1 MCPLDLV
8 LLSYKIF
15 TGDKI
20 MNLRAHECLTPEKE
34 RELAILAANGNRN
47 AKDELILSNIK
58 FVVSFSKKFLGYG
71 LSHEELIEEGL
82 IGLCQAVE
90 HFNPNKGARL
100 TTYASFWIRNAILDG
115 INESGT
121 RIRLSGEK
129 ARLVIKLKKA
139 LAEAK
144 TLFYDDK
151 DCLVY
156 ACNVC
161 NCSLEEAENLLILSQ
176 QSCSLDAPTKN
187 DEDYCLAKQI
197 PDFRYSS
204 TEDNYV
210 KHEMENNL
218 QLAMKKLKPDEQEV
232 LKLHYGLAGNEP
244 EPFSSIATKIGK
256 SRARVHQIEKI
267 AMERLQCELKASGY

>member
-1 MCPLDLV
+1 
-8 LLSYKIF
+8 
-15 TGDKI
+15 
-20 MNLRAHECLTPEKE
+20 MNLRAHECLTPERE

-58 FVVSFSKKFLGYG
+58 FVISFSKKFLGYG

-115 INESGT
+115 INESGA

-129 ARLVIKLKKA
+129 SRQVIKLKKA

-144 TLFYDDK
+144 TFFYK
-151 DCLVY
+151 EIDCLKY
-156 ACNVC
+156 ACDVC
-161 NCSLEEAENLLILSQ
+161 NCSLEEAEYLLTLSQ
-176 QSCSLDAPTKN
+176 QTYSLDAPTKT
-187 DEDYCLAKQI
+187 DEDYCLVKQI
-197 PDFRYSS
+197 PDFRYST
-204 TEDNYV
+204 TEDSYV
-210 KHEMENNL
+210 QIEMERNL
-218 QLAMKKLKPDEQEV
+218 QTAMKKLKPDEQEV
-232 LKLHYGLAGNEP
+232 LKLHYGLGGNEP
-244 EPFSSIATKIGK
+244 EPFSSIASKIGK

-267 AMERLQCELKASGY
+267 AMERLNNELKASGY

>member
-1 MCPLDLV
+1 
-8 LLSYKIF
+8 
-15 TGDKI
+15 
-20 MNLRAHECLTPEKE
+20 MNLRAHECLTTEKE

-139 LAEAK
+139 LAESK

-151 DCLVY
+151 DCLLY